1 MLVLYMLIILLLFR
15 CIELGHI
22 TPITKG
28 PLVSHTL
35 CISAYSFLPPLSSSR
50 FAHLRLVHASL
61 PPPKKKIALLIFPHH
76 LLHTFPNYRASLA
89 LPCSYCLGVDTEPAQ
104 LGLDVSSSQFILLAS
119 QTKSGS
125 RWRGYGGWRWLLGS
139 VAVASATTTRPRS
152 LRRVSDRKSQ
162 ARGDDQPS
170 GDCWYFLHSQINL

>member
-1 MLVLYMLIILLLFR
+1 MYWARAYHTDYKRASRLAHALYLRLFLSPSTFV
-15 CIELGHI
+15 IA
-22 TPITKG
+22 
-28 PLVSHTL
+28 L
-35 CISAYSFLPPLSSSR
+35 CSPPSCSRLPP
-50 FAHLRLVHASL
+50 